1 MAGIA
6 SGICNLAVGTGDAR
20 RRQTQAQ
27 CCPNGNVPPPAPAPA
42 PAHAPA
48 QSSEEFTYSNAGKQN
63 IKGLT
68 NQTGYVKGNANGVIN
83 FGTLTSSARQA

>member
-6 SGICNLAVGTGDAR
+6 SGICNLAVGDNR
-20 RRQTQAQ
+20 RRPLQPQSS
-27 CCPNGNVPPPAPAPA
+27 PPPPPAPQ
-42 PAHAPA
+42 
-48 QSSEEFTYSNAGKQN
+48 QSSEEFAYSNSARQN

-83 FGTLTSSARQA
+83 FGTLTSSAAQRQS

>member
-6 SGICNLAVGTGDAR
+6 SGICNLAVGSGDNSR
-20 RRQTQAQ
+20 RRPTQAQ
-27 CCPNGNVPPPAPAPA
+27 SCPNAGASANTNTKPS
-42 PAHAPA
+42 
-48 QSSEEFTYSNAGKQN
+48 SSEEFAYSNAAKQN

-83 FGTLTSSARQA
+83 FGSLIAAAAQRQP

>member
-6 SGICNLAVGTGDAR
+6 SGICNLAVGTGNAR
-20 RRQTQAQ
+20 RRSTQAQ
-27 CCPNGNVPPPAPAPA
+27 SGPNGNTSPPDPTPLT
-42 PAHAPA
+42 
-48 QSSEEFTYSNAGKQN
+48 EEFAYSNAGKQN

-83 FGTLTSSARQA
+83 FGTLTSSSSAQRQP